1 MSTPHSPH
9 WLDQYGN
16 PEAHAWKTSTTQDGH
31 TTLYRPLGLV
41 EYAFDSDGRY
51 YEGRA
56 DLNVQLDLSIRSN
69 LSHEQL
75 CERILLAWTLFRC
88 EHPLAQSKALER
100 QSYMDEPIVA
110 TPPIYCVVDVPENES
125 AAIANGRDSLVFLED
140 HFSHVDPYDFWM
152 HAQNSTRV
160 VDAAK
165 SLSKCFVYPF
175 TPASQPGGLTTLRF
189 LTVIGHQVTDGLTNY
204 AWMRSFIH
212 LLNKP
217 LPDLHTALRKNITP
231 QALLSRLPPPQESLY
246 PLITGSLA
254 RKRWFWAL
262 TRILRHVRKPHPAGF
277 SNPLRRA
284 TAVKTSPLPPT
295 FSPVLDY
302 TRPPPLTTLPVFAKA
317 PPAATARLTHL
328 CRSAHVS
335 VGAGCFA
342 LAALLMMEFHER
354 TTPSSTPLSARKP
367 FITGFPLN
375 PRPFLRAPAP
385 AAESLMLAFSD
396 GIQLPF
402 LPAHLPLESRLKLL
416 AKRAQ
421 KQLAVYQKREERL
434 SPDAADAGAIY
445 YMGSRGPGRMLQT
458 QYLSSLERA
467 NEKLPEGFRGGGGV
481 KDPQGA
487 YPMRPNAT
495 VQTCGVSSVGRRD
508 AFIGPGMYDV
518 QSLLGNGKD
527 FVADFKDIDAAVRA
541 RDGEFLIGV
550 WGTES
555 GLGLTVSADASTL
568 DPDLMKAWQARLGE
582 IFDELGEEEK
592 KRRGAASL

>member
-1 MSTPHSPH
+1 MSAPHSPH

-16 PEAHAWKTSTTQDGH
+16 PDAHAWKTSTTEDGH

-56 DLNVQLDLSIRSN
+56 DLNVQLDLTIRSN

-75 CERILLAWTLFRC
+75 RERILLAWTLFRC

-100 QSYMDEPIVA
+100 QSYMDDPRVA
-110 TPPIYCVVDVPENES
+110 TPPIYCVVDVPENDS
-125 AAIANGRDSLVFLED
+125 VAIANAQESLIFLED
-140 HFSHVDPYDFWM
+140 HFSHVDAYDFWM
-152 HAQNSTRV
+152 HAQNSARV

-175 TPASQPGGLTTLRF
+175 TPPSQPGGLTTLRF
-189 LTVIGHQVTDGLTNY
+189 LAVIGHQITDGLTNY
-204 AWMRSFIH
+204 TWMRSFIH
-212 LLNKP
+212 LLNRS
-217 LPDLHTALRKNITP
+217 LPDLHSALSRDITP
-231 QALLSRLPPPQESLY
+231 TALLSRLPPPQESLY

-262 TRILRHVRKPHPAGF
+262 TRILRHVRKPHRAGF

-284 TAVKTSPLPPT
+284 TPIKTSPPPT
-295 FSPVLDY
+295 NLRPSPRLHPPP
-302 TRPPPLTTLPVFAKA
+302 TPNNPPRLRQSPPSRNRPPNSPLSL
-317 PPAATARLTHL
+317 RWH
-328 CRSAHVS
+328 
-335 VGAGCFA
+335 
-342 LAALLMMEFHER
+342 
-354 TTPSSTPLSARKP
+354 TPLSDRKP

-375 PRPFLRAPAP
+375 PRPFLREPVQ
-385 AAESLMLAFSD
+385 AESLMLAFSD
-396 GIQLPF
+396 GIELPF
-402 LPAHLPLESRLKLL
+402 LPSYLPLENRLKLL

-421 KQLAVYQKREERL
+421 KQLAVYQKREAL
-434 SPDAADAGAIY
+434 PSADDAGAFY

-458 QYLSSLERA
+458 QYLGSLERA
-467 NEKLPEGFRGGGGV
+467 NEKIPEQFRGGV
-481 KDPQGA
+481 KSPQGA

-495 VQTCGVSSVGRRD
+495 MQTCGVSSVGRRD

-518 QSLLGNGKD
+518 KSLLGQSGKD

-568 DPDLMKAWQARLGE
+568 DPELMKSWQARLRG
-582 IFDELGEEEK
+582 IFEELEGEERK
-592 KRRGAASL
+592 KRSGGASL

>member
-1 MSTPHSPH
+1 MSAPHSPH

-16 PEAHAWKTSTTQDGH
+16 PDAHAWKTSTTEDGH
-31 TTLYRPLGLV
+31 TTIYRPLGLV

-75 CERILLAWTLFRC
+75 RERILLAWTLFRC

-100 QSYMDEPIVA
+100 QSYMDDPRVA
-110 TPPIYCVVDVPENES
+110 TPPIYCVVDVPENDS
-125 AAIANGRDSLVFLED
+125 VAIANAQESLIFLED
-140 HFSHVDPYDFWM
+140 HFSHVDAYDFWM
-152 HAQNSTRV
+152 HAQNSARV

-175 TPASQPGGLTTLRF
+175 TPPSQPGGLTTLRF
-189 LTVIGHQVTDGLTNY
+189 LAVIGHQITDGLTNY
-204 AWMRSFIH
+204 TWMRSFIH

-217 LPDLHTALRKNITP
+217 LPELHSALSKDITP
-231 QALLSRLPPPQESLY
+231 TVLLSRLPLPQESLY

-262 TRILRHVRKPHPAGF
+262 TRILRHVRKPHRAGF

-284 TAVKTSPLPPT
+284 TPIKTSPLPPT
-295 FSPVLDY
+295 FAPVLDY
-302 TRPPPLTTLPVFAKA
+302 THLPPLTTLPVFAKA

-328 CRSAHVS
+328 CRSTGVS

-354 TTPSSTPLSARKP
+354 IEPSTPLSDRKP

-375 PRPFLRAPAP
+375 PRPFLREPVQ
-385 AAESLMLAFSD
+385 AESLMLAFSD
-396 GIQLPF
+396 GIELPF
-402 LPAHLPLESRLKLL
+402 LPSYLPLENRLKLL

-421 KQLAVYQKREERL
+421 KQLAVYQKREAL
-434 SPDAADAGAIY
+434 PSADDAGAFY

-458 QYLSSLERA
+458 QYLGSLERA
-467 NEKLPEGFRGGGGV
+467 NEKIPEQFRGGV
-481 KDPQGA
+481 KSPQGA

-495 VQTCGVSSVGRRD
+495 MQTCGVSSVGRRD

-518 QSLLGNGKD
+518 KSLLGQSGKE

-568 DPDLMKAWQARLGE
+568 DPELMKSWQARLRG
-582 IFDELGEEEK
+582 IFEELEGEERK
-592 KRRGAASL
+592 KRSGGASL